1 MTAPAE
7 SLDASAAALM
17 DAFLRDCGGDSRKA
31 LTWACRHLAAY
42 EATSSAG
49 YRRSPPQL
57 RKE

>member
-31 LTWACRHLAAY
+31 LTWACRHLADL
-42 EATSSAG
+42 ENVSSAG
-49 YRRSPPQL
+49 FRRSPPQL
-57 RKE
+57 RED